1 MARTKQTV
9 RKSSIVRFPRP
20 PSLQRTEFSLPQ
32 EYDPLKQK
40 KIAEANNARHFGRKS
55 RKIYPRISSGKIK
68 HPTGTTFHRFRP
80 GTVALRQIRKY
91 QKSTDLLIQKI
102 PFRRLVRELAL
113 DIDNQK
119 RFQGSA
125 LRAIQE
131 AAEAYIVSLLEEA
144 NLCAIYAKRITIQP
158 KDLQLAKRLRG
169 QE

>member
-9 RKSSIVRFPRP
+9 WKSSIFRFPRP

-40 KIAEANNARHFGRKS
+40 KIAEENNARKFS
-55 RKIYPRISSGKIK
+55 RKIYPRTSTGKIK
-68 HPTGTTFHRFRP
+68 APSVSGHRYRP

-91 QKSTDLLIQKI
+91 KKSTDLLIQKL

-119 RFQGSA
+119 RFQESA

-144 NLCAIYAKRITIQP
+144 NLCAIHAKRITIQP

>member
-40 KIAEANNARHFGRKS
+40 KIAQANNTRKFTRIYARKS
-55 RKIYPRISSGKIK
+55 T
-68 HPTGTTFHRFRP
+68 HTFHKFLP

-91 QKSTDLLIQKI
+91 QKSTDLLIQKL

-119 RFQGSA
+119 RFQESA

-144 NLCAIYAKRITIQP
+144 NLCAIHAKRITIQP

>member
-9 RKSSIVRFPRP
+9 RKSSIFRFPRP

-40 KIAEANNARHFGRKS
+40 KIAEANNARKFS
-55 RKIYPRISSGKIK
+55 RKIYPRDKAPKRNLGRAV
-68 HPTGTTFHRFRP
+68 PMRRFRP
-80 GTVALRQIRKY
+80 GTVALRDIRKF
-91 QKSTDLLIQKI
+91 QKSTDLLIQKL

-119 RFQGSA
+119 RFQESA

-144 NLCAIYAKRITIQP
+144 NLCAIHAKRITIQP
-158 KDLQLAKRLRG
+158 KDLQ
-169 QE
+169 

>member
-1 MARTKQTV
+1 MARTKQTI
-9 RKSSIVRFPRP
+9 RKSSTFRFPRP

-40 KIAEANNARHFGRKS
+40 KIAEANNARKFS
-55 RKIYPRISSGKIK
+55 RKIYPRDKK
-68 HPTGTTFHRFRP
+68 AVRMRRFRP
-80 GTVALRQIRKY
+80 GTVALRDIRKF
-91 QKSTDLLIQKI
+91 QKSTDQLIQKL

-119 RFQGSA
+119 RFQESA

-144 NLCAIYAKRITIQP
+144 NLCAIHAKRITIQP